1 MDEEDQ
7 LLADD
12 VVEIPS
18 KTYKVVN
25 GRVVGY
31 ADGLEAVRQAV
42 EKVLS
47 TERFAYLIYSEDYGS
62 ETTDLIGEQM
72 DLAKSEIERL
82 VTEAVEDDDRVLGV
96 ENFEILN
103 ETKDS
108 LAIYFEVQ
116 TVFGSLNLE
125 QGVTV

>member
-31 ADGLEAVRQAV
+31 ADGVEAVRQAI

-62 ETTDLIGEQM
+62 EITDLIGEQM

-103 ETKDS
+103 ETEDS
-108 LAIYFEVQ
+108 LTIYFEVQ
-116 TVFGSLNLE
+116 TVFGSLNFE

>member
-31 ADGLEAVRQAV
+31 ADGLEAVRQAI

-62 ETTDLIGEQM
+62 EITDLIGEQM

-96 ENFEILN
+96 ENFEIIN
-103 ETKDS
+103 ETEDS
-108 LAIYFEVQ
+108 LTIYFEVQ
-116 TVFGSLNLE
+116 TVFGSLNFE

>member
-31 ADGLEAVRQAV
+31 ADGLEAVRQAI
-42 EKVLS
+42 EKVLN
-47 TERFAYLIYSEDYGS
+47 TERFAHLIYSEDYGS
-62 ETTDLIGEQM
+62 EITDLIGEQM

-82 VTEAVEDDDRVLGV
+82 VTEAVEDDDRVLAV
-96 ENFEILN
+96 ENFEIRN

-108 LAIYFEVQ
+108 LAVYFEVR
-116 TVFGSLNLE
+116 TVFGSLNFE
-125 QGVTV
+125 QGVTI